1 MKHYFLW
8 MNFYYGNTQIRAIV
22 FVFFNGNEIY
32 AYIEN
37 INISS
42 YGSESRINME
52 RTEKQKKIFQI
63 RIQAESKCTEN
74 VILSFENLICMQY
87 FWCFKISAFKFWK
100 NRFLTY

>member
-52 RTEKQKKIFQI
+52 KTEKQKNSTKSEFKLSRNILKTLFYHLKI
-63 RIQAESKCTEN
+63 
-74 VILSFENLICMQY
+74 
-87 FWCFKISAFKFWK
+87 
-100 NRFLTY
+100 

>member
-52 RTEKQKKIFQI
+52 KTEKQKNSTKSEFKLSRNILKTLFDHLKIWFACNIFGALKFQH
-63 RIQAESKCTEN
+63 
-74 VILSFENLICMQY
+74 LSFGKTV
-87 FWCFKISAFKFWK
+87 F
-100 NRFLTY
+100 